1 MSTLKQCPRGH
12 YYEGDVC
19 PYCAT
24 KHYPMGTQK
33 TRTYYPKQE
42 RTMTCYPDSQETVP
56 TSFRETEVADI
67 PLCPHCG
74 RPVRKYVPMP
84 SKEIRISS
92 INDMGDGIVPWN
104 YEWDGKCENCGY
116 DFNIVMRIDMG
127 STGIDNKIRETRI
140 KVNSKGFLHH
150 ITCNSYE
157 NMRSTVLSGV
167 EIETRCGL
175 GNERGKFFISANELK
190 YLMKV
195 LQNSPI
201 LKQLDYYEECLG
213 GDVDMRETL

>member
-1 MSTLKQCPRGH
+1 MTALKQCPRGH
-12 YYEGDVC
+12 YYEGDIC
-19 PYCAT
+19 PYCPT
-24 KHYPMGTQK
+24 QYYPNSGHTRP
-33 TRTYYPKQE
+33 TRTANPNPHKPTFYP
-42 RTMTCYPDSQETVP
+42 TDTP
-56 TSFRETEVADI
+56 TSTTAGTDI

-84 SKEIRISS
+84 SKEICISS

-213 GDVDMRETL
+213 GDVDIRETL

>member
-12 YYEGDVC
+12 FYEGDTC
-19 PYCAT
+19 PYCPT
-24 KHYPMGTQK
+24 QYYPNSGHTRP
-33 TRTYYPKQE
+33 TRTANPNPHKPTFYP
-42 RTMTCYPDSQETVP
+42 TDTP
-56 TSFRETEVADI
+56 TSTTAGTDI

-84 SKEIRISS
+84 SKEVRISS
-92 INDMGDGIVPWN
+92 INNMGDGIVPWN
-104 YEWDGKCENCGY
+104 YEWDGKCENCGR
-116 DFNIVMRIDMG
+116 DFNIVMRINMG
-127 STGIDNKIRETRI
+127 STGPDNKARETRI

-150 ITCNSYE
+150 ISCNSYE
-157 NMRSTVLSGV
+157 DLRSTVLSGV

-175 GNERGKFFISANELK
+175 GNEREKFFISTNELK
-190 YLMKV
+190 YLMKE

-213 GDVDMRETL
+213 GDVDIRETL

>member
-1 MSTLKQCPRGH
+1 MMMSTLKQCPRGH
-12 YYEGDVC
+12 FYEGDVC
-19 PYCAT
+19 PYC
-24 KHYPMGTQK
+24 PTQ
-33 TRTYYPKQE
+33 YYPKSGHTHPT
-42 RTMTCYPDSQETVP
+42 RTDGSNQHTPTFYPTETP
-56 TSFRETEVADI
+56 MSTVAGTDI
-67 PLCPHCG
+67 PLCLHCG

-213 GDVDMRETL
+213 GDVDIRETL